1 MKRIKGGSH
10 QDAIPST
17 FRNAQFLRKRMT
29 RHELLVWE
37 RIRNKQIHQQKFRR
51 QHPIGRN
58 ILDFFCIECKLSIEV
73 DGESHSSN
81 IQMEYDNERTTYLE
95 QFGIKELRIT
105 NHQIDE
111 NLIAVIG
118 LIEATIL
125 DRLKG

>member
-29 RHELLVWE
+29 RQELLVWD

-51 QHPIGRN
+51 QHPIGRY

-81 IQMEYDNERTTYLE
+81 IQMEYDLKRTKYLD
-95 QFGIKELRIT
+95 QIGIKELRIS
-105 NHQIDE
+105 NNQIDE
-111 NLIAVIG
+111 NINAAIE
-118 LIEATIL
+118 LIEATINK
-125 DRLKG
+125 RLNG

>member
-10 QDAIPST
+10 QDSIPAT

-29 RHELLVWE
+29 RHELLVWA

-51 QHPIGRN
+51 QHPIGRY

-81 IQMEYDNERTTYLE
+81 IQMGYDNERTAYLE
-95 QFGIKELRIT
+95 Q
-105 NHQIDE
+105 
-111 NLIAVIG
+111 
-118 LIEATIL
+118 
-125 DRLKG
+125 